1 VRLRV
6 VDLVWVDGEGEA
18 EEETKRKLLEA
29 RRGKEMA
36 GNG

>member
-1 VRLRV
+1 LT
-6 VDLVWVDGEGEA
+6 DGEGEA

-29 RRGKEMA
+29 MRGKEMA